1 MTLKTYLKRRARAAR
16 DTVNGKVLWGKAE
29 TLDDAGHLVARW
41 LRQDL
46 LYLPW
51 DLTPV
56 PYPETLKAEG
66 FAEAMARVNDLGV
79 VTTCSQPGVTRQ
91 REFVELVLDDGYA
104 RLVQEVAREAGVVA
118 ARTPDSPFPFKEA
131 TPVTLALSGRAVTRL
146 GGCREDVAEQ
156 LGYGSRAL
164 RSSVARGRYTLLTLY
179 DEQFGRRGRVQ
190 GVLERIAAH
199 PH

>member
-118 ARTPDSPFPFKEA
+118 ARTDRK
-131 TPVTLALSGRAVTRL
+131 
-146 GGCREDVAEQ
+146 
-156 LGYGSRAL
+156 
-164 RSSVARGRYTLLTLY
+164 SV
-179 DEQFGRRGRVQ
+179 V
-190 GVLERIAAH
+190 
-199 PH
+199 